1 MLWRFRGFFETTQI
15 ARATMTGRGHNSKS
29 VRRSKLAG
37 QALAGCT
44 VGTVAWCAPGAL
56 PSFSSPAVPRRH
68 ATSINAPPLAANL
81 ALSTLSVQETLRQAS
96 PQASHGAMSFGAAAL
111 AAGLLALGAQR
122 QLNDKRVP
130 CSRSGASATQLRGL
144 RTGMV
149 GLPNVGKSTLFN
161 ALCENGKADAQNF
174 PFCTIEPNVARA
186 TVPDPRLHTLAD
198 LSKSQKTIPEQ
209 IEYVDIAGLVKGA
222 SKGEGLG
229 NKFLSN
235 IREVDAIVHV
245 VRCFE
250 DDDITHVDGSI
261 NPARDIETINLELM
275 LADLDQCEN
284 RLKKLEKDV
293 KNKVKGADVEQ
304 NAVLKVKKTLEE
316 FKPARVA
323 ELNEKEEEA
332 LKSLP
337 MLTKKRVIYA
347 ANVSEDDLAE
357 GNNHVESVRQVAA
370 ETGDEAVIVSAQVE
384 AELCGLDAQERAEF
398 LETLGVE
405 ESGCNNLIRETYQTL
420 GLRTYYTTG
429 PQESRAWTIRAGWKA
444 PQAAGVIHTDF
455 EEGFIKAATVSYDVM
470 LECGSEEEAAS
481 KGKLRIEGKDYV
493 VQDGDVMHFRFK

>member
-1 MLWRFRGFFETTQI
+1 M
-15 ARATMTGRGHNSKS
+15 AVRGHNSKS
-29 VRRSKLAG
+29 VRRSRLAG

-44 VGTVAWCAPGAL
+44 VGAVAWCTWGAL
-56 PSFSSPAVPRRH
+56 PNFSSPTVPRGP
-68 ATSINAPPLAANL
+68 ATSISAPPLATNL
-81 ALSTLSVQETLRQAS
+81 GISTLSVRDSPRQAWTE
-96 PQASHGAMSFGAAAL
+96 ASHVVMSFGAATL
-111 AAGLLALGAQR
+111 AAGLLALSAQR

-130 CSRSGASATQLRGL
+130 CSRSGANATQMRGL

-186 TVPDPRLHTLAD
+186 TVPDPRLHKLAD
-198 LSKSQKTIPEQ
+198 LASSEKTIPEQ

-250 DDDITHVDGSI
+250 DDDITHVDGSV

-275 LADLDQCEN
+275 LADLDSCEN

-293 KNKVKGADVEQ
+293 KNKVKGADVLQ
-304 NAVLKVKKTLEE
+304 SAVLKVKKTLEE

-323 ELNEKEEEA
+323 ELSEKEEEA
-332 LKSLP
+332 MKTLP
-337 MLTKKRVIYA
+337 MLTNKRVIYA

-357 GNNHVESVRQVAA
+357 GNDHVESVRQIAA
-370 ETGDEAVIVSAQVE
+370 ETGDEAVVVSAQVE
-384 AELCGLDAQERAEF
+384 AELCGLETEERAEF

-405 ESGCNNLIRETYQTL
+405 ESGCNKLIRQTYTTL
-420 GLRTYYTTG
+420 GLRTYYTMG
-429 PQESRAWTIRAGWKA
+429 PKESRAWTIRAGWKA

-455 EEGFIKAATVSYDVM
+455 QEGFIKAATVSYDVM

-481 KGKLRIEGKDYV
+481 KGKLRIEGKEYV
-493 VQDGDVMHFRFK
+493 VEDGDVMHFRFK

>member
-1 MLWRFRGFFETTQI
+1 
-15 ARATMTGRGHNSKS
+15 
-29 VRRSKLAG
+29 V
-37 QALAGCT
+37 
-44 VGTVAWCAPGAL
+44 
-56 PSFSSPAVPRRH
+56 
-68 ATSINAPPLAANL
+68 
-81 ALSTLSVQETLRQAS
+81 SVQNPLLQAS
-96 PQASHGAMSFGAAAL
+96 PQASHLLMSLGAATL
-111 AAGLLALGAQR
+111 AAGLLALNAQQ
-122 QLNDKRVP
+122 QLSSKRSP
-130 CSRSGASATQLRGL
+130 CSRSRTSATQMHGL

-186 TVPDPRLHTLAD
+186 TVPDERLQALAD
-198 LSKSQKTIPEQ
+198 LAKSEKKIPEQ

-250 DDDITHVDGSI
+250 DDDITHVDGSVD
-261 NPARDIETINLELM
+261 PARDIETINLELM

-293 KNKVKGADVEQ
+293 RNKVAGADVEQ
-304 NAVLKVKKTLEE
+304 SAVLKVKKALEE

-323 ELNEKEEEA
+323 ELSEKEEEA
-332 LKSLP
+332 LKKLP

-347 ANVSEDDLAE
+347 ANVGEEELAD
-357 GNNHVESVRQVAA
+357 GNQYVESVRKVAA

-384 AELCGLDAQERAEF
+384 AELCGLEAEERAEF
-398 LETLGVE
+398 LETLGVD
-405 ESGCNNLIRETYQTL
+405 ESGCNKLIKQTYLTL
-420 GLRTYYTTG
+420 GLRQFYTMG
-429 PQESRAWTIRAGWKA
+429 PKESRAWTIRAGWKA

-493 VQDGDVMHFRFK
+493 VQDGDVMHFRFKS

>member
-1 MLWRFRGFFETTQI
+1 MTRECHAAVLVPAPRNCVDCALAWLACQTS
-15 ARATMTGRGHNSKS
+15 ARA
-29 VRRSKLAG
+29 RS
-37 QALAGCT
+37 
-44 VGTVAWCAPGAL
+44 
-56 PSFSSPAVPRRH
+56 
-68 ATSINAPPLAANL
+68 
-81 ALSTLSVQETLRQAS
+81 STLSVKMARLMLKTFLSAQSSQTWRGQRSLTLGYTHWRICPS
-96 PQASHGAMSFGAAAL
+96 P
-111 AAGLLALGAQR
+111 
-122 QLNDKRVP
+122 K
-130 CSRSGASATQLRGL
+130 
-144 RTGMV
+144 
-149 GLPNVGKSTLFN
+149 
-161 ALCENGKADAQNF
+161 
-174 PFCTIEPNVARA
+174 
-186 TVPDPRLHTLAD
+186 
-198 LSKSQKTIPEQ
+198 KTIPEQ

-455 EEGFIKAATVSYDVM
+455 EEGFIKAATVSYDMMV
-470 LECGSEEEAAS
+470 ECGSEEAAAS